1 MTKKSTK
8 KIKEV
13 LKDLPTMKTSDDFME
28 KLHGRINNDLDTD
41 GLILEPES
49 DRPRWDE
56 VEFSNGDE
64 VFIGNNIYARPW
76 TWRVWMGLLWVILSM
91 PLWLGIMNSINSNSD
106 EYYLVPAPIENG
118 EVMPNTFE
126 TPVGTSSAGELESIE
141 EWFGDLP
148 FIWEDNALS
157 FGEAFNLARTYL
169 GPNDVFMWRGNKYT
183 TTYAEEVVLYNN

>member
-106 EYYLVPAPIENG
+106 EYYFCLLY
-118 EVMPNTFE
+118 
-126 TPVGTSSAGELESIE
+126 TSDA
-141 EWFGDLP
+141 
-148 FIWEDNALS
+148 A
-157 FGEAFNLARTYL
+157 
-169 GPNDVFMWRGNKYT
+169 DVYS
-183 TTYAEEVVLYNN
+183 V